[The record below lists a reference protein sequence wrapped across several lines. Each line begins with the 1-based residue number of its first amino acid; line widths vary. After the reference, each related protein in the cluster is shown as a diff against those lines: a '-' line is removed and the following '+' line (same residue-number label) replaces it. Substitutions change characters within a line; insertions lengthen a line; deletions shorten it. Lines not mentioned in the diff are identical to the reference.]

1 MRVKDLNGL
10 HISTISK
17 SHYDRPPPPP
27 LQAAV
32 VCREGNCIKRET
44 DFYCLP
50 EEEDCR
56 CPQGPGDL

>member
-1 MRVKDLNGL
+1 MDS
-10 HISTISK
+10 IS
-17 SHYDRPPPPP
+17 PPSPKAITTGPHRPP

-32 VCREGNCIKRET
+32 VCREGNCIKGET